1 MGDTTIFPALIQ
13 NAALLLAMAFIYDL
27 LTSRHRVGPWPL
39 LTQMVVGCALGCLG
53 IIIMLSPWRYVPG
66 IVFDTRSV
74 LLGISGLF
82 FGVVPTAVAMAMTAA
97 FRLSQ
102 GGAAAWVGVAVILT
116 TGTIGIVWRQRR
128 RRPLADLS
136 WRELYLFGL
145 LIHLDMLA
153 LMLTLPWPMGM
164 QVLAQITLPVLL
176 IYPLATALLGTLMI
190 NRLQRENFD
199 TQLQT
204 SEERLRLALMA
215 ANQGLY
221 DLNVQTGEATVSPEY
236 ATMLGY
242 DPAGFHETNARWLE
256 RLHPDDH
263 EIVAA
268 TYRDYIAGKIPEYR
282 VEFRQRTKTNDWKWI
297 LSLGKIVEYDA
308 EGRPLRMV
316 GTHTDITERKQ
327 AEEALRESERTA
339 RAIFDLSFGFIGLLT
354 PDGTLLD
361 ANRSALDFAGVRL
374 SEVVGKPFWE
384 TPWWS
389 HSPEMQN
396 RIRSAVHEAANG
408 KLVRSEAIHPAQ
420 DGSLHF
426 IDFTLK
432 PVMDETGRVM
442 LLIPEGRDITERK
455 QAEESQLHLH
465 EQLIQ
470 AQKME
475 SIGRLAGGVAHD
487 FNNMLSVIMGNAEL
501 AMTDMDRA
509 QPPYNYL
516 EEIRKAGER
525 AANLTRQLLAFAR
538 KQTAVP
544 KVLDLNETVEG
555 MLKMLRRLIG
565 EDIDLAWLPG
575 AGLWPVKVDPS
586 QVDQILANLCVN
598 ARDAIAGVGKLTIET
613 ANAAFDE
620 ACGTGHAG
628 FPSGEFV
635 LLAISDNGCGLA
647 KETLEHIFEPFF
659 TTKEMG
665 HGTGLG
671 LATVYGIVKQ
681 NNGFINVYSEP
692 GTGTTFKIYLPRQS
706 GQALEAETATPAAIP
721 KGQGETVLLVE
732 DEPTILELTQKILK
746 MQGYN
751 TLTANTPDKAI
762 RLAEEYPGVI
772 HLLMTDVVMPKM
784 NGRDLAKRLRPA
796 RPAMKCLFMSG
807 YTADVIGRHGVLDE
821 GIQFIQ
827 KPFST
832 RDLAIKLRA
841 VLDDQD
847 GGSKPS
853 LESAA
858 S

>member
-39 LTQMVVGCALGCLG
+39 PVQMVVGCALGCLG

-82 FGVVPTAVAMAMTAA
+82 FGAVPTAVAMAMTAA

-116 TGTIGIVWRQRR
+116 TGTIGIVWRRRR
-128 RRPLADLS
+128 RRPLADFS

-176 IYPLATALLGTLMI
+176 IYPLATTLLGVLMV
-190 NRLQRENFD
+190 NRLRRENFD
-199 TQLQT
+199 TQLRT
-204 SEERLRLALMA
+204 GEERLRLALMA

-221 DLNVQTGEATVSPEY
+221 DLNVQTGEAKVSPEY

-242 DPAGFHETNARWLE
+242 DPAEFHETNTRWIE
-256 RLHPDDH
+256 RLHPDDLDS
-263 EIVAA
+263 VAA

-308 EGRPLRMV
+308 AGLPLRMV

-327 AEEALRESERTA
+327 AEEALRESEQKA

-361 ANRSALDFAGVRL
+361 ANRSALDFAGIQL

-396 RIRSAVHEAANG
+396 RIRAAVHDAAKG
-408 KLVRSEAIHPAQ
+408 KLVRSEATHPAQ
-420 DGSLHF
+420 DGSIHF

-432 PVMDETGRVM
+432 PVMDETGRVT

-455 QAEESQLHLH
+455 RAEESQLHLH
-465 EQLIQ
+465 EQLTQ

-475 SIGRLAGGVAHD
+475 SVGRLAGGVAHD
-487 FNNMLSVIMGNAEL
+487 FNNMLSVILGNAEM
-501 AMTDMDRA
+501 AMVQVDQT
-509 QPPYNYL
+509 QPIHSHL
-516 EEIRKAGER
+516 EEIRTAGKR

-538 KQTAVP
+538 KQTVVP

-575 AGLWPVKVDPS
+575 TGLWPVKVDPS

-613 ANAAFDE
+613 GNAAFGE

-681 NNGFINVYSEP
+681 NNGFINVHSEP
-692 GTGTTFKIYLPRQS
+692 GTGTTFKIYLPRHT
-706 GQALEAETATPAAIP
+706 GQASETETAIPAAIP

-732 DEPTILELTQKILK
+732 DEPTILEMTKKILE
-746 MQGYN
+746 MQGYAA
-751 TLTANTPDKAI
+751 LTASTPDEAI

-784 NGRDLAKRLRPA
+784 NGRDLAKRLRPT

-821 GIQFIQ
+821 GVQFIQ

-832 RDLAIKLRA
+832 QDLTIKLRA
-841 VLDDQD
+841 VLNDRDK
-847 GGSKPS
+847 GVSSP
-853 LESAA
+853 
-858 S
+858 